1 MKELY
6 SKIQKNQHLT
16 RNSITQ
22 IKTTQKSQRSPKKTY
37 KWHRNRWSR
46 LCIVSVVQIKATRR
60 CCYKPIQMANTQN
73 IDTTKTQQGRRA
85 GNSHVLLVETQ
96 TATFEGQLA
105 VSHGA
110 DRHIVLAKLFKTNV
124 YRSLPTAY
132 TSLSLPRPGRN
143 QDALFFLFFFF

>member
-6 SKIQKNQHLT
+6 PKIQKNQYLT

-37 KWHRNRWSR
+37 EWHRNRWPR

-60 CCYKPIQMANTQN
+60 CHYKPIQMAKAQNT
-73 IDTTKTQQGRRA
+73 DTTKTQQGCRA
-85 GNSHVLLVETQ
+85 RNSHVLLAETQ
-96 TATFEGQLA
+96 TATFEGWLA

-110 DRHIVLAKLFKTNV
+110 DRHRVLAKWFKTDV

-132 TSLSLPRPGRN
+132 TRLSLSRL
-143 QDALFFLFFFF
+143 